1 MWQFGAQCY
10 STAQA
15 ANEAAAAAVSGTV
28 QGGYAIAASAVT
40 PTSITYEA
48 TDISTGAVLMRVVTV
63 EPQPCGLMQRAE
75 AMEMAWAVVAVLLSV
90 GAITFLGRV
99 IWHAVTSW
107 GHQGDI

>member
-1 MWQFGAQCY
+1 MWQFGSQCY
-10 STAQA
+10 GTPQA

-28 QGGYAIAASAVT
+28 QGGYALSASAVT
-40 PTSITYEA
+40 ATSITYEA

-107 GHQGDI
+107 GHQGDT